1 LFSSLKIARHIF
13 HHSRVLHKCA
23 FFMDVL
29 ARDALEL
36 FDNMR
41 KGNIK
46 ASGITF
52 VALLSVCSNT
62 AGFGV
67 SGTLC
72 LIL

>member
-1 LFSSLKIARHIF
+1 
-13 HHSRVLHKCA
+13 
-23 FFMDVL
+23 MDVL